1 MKNDFTLSSIE
12 GTWRFNDNVAKNFD
26 KHVNQS
32 IPHYGDLQIY
42 ISSLAEWFIKDGSLI
57 YDLGCST
64 GESVKN
70 ICKLNTTTKFKI
82 IGYDSSKKMIELAKK
97 KINLKKLKKE
107 GVDVQFKT
115 SDILKIKKFKKSD
128 LFLSILF
135 FPFINLKNREK
146 IVKQIYKSLNPG
158 GGFILVEK
166 IRSKDSNF
174 EDILNQMYFDFKL
187 RNNLSEKEILK
198 KSKSLRSSMHLF
210 NENTAK
216 NLLKKSGFSNHE
228 VFFKCLNFIGY
239 IAIK

>member
-1 MKNDFTLSSIE
+1 MKNNFTLSSIE

-32 IPHYGDLQIY
+32 IPHYKDLQIY
-42 ISSLAEWFIKDGSLI
+42 VSSLAEWFIKDGSII

-64 GESVKN
+64 GESIKN
-70 ICKLNTTTKFKI
+70 ICKLNTNTKFKI

-97 KINLKKLKKE
+97 KINIKKLKKDGIDIE
-107 GVDVQFKT
+107 LKT

-135 FPFINLKNREK
+135 FPFINFVNRQTILKK
-146 IVKQIYKSLNPG
+146 IYDSLNPG
-158 GGFILVEK
+158 GGFVLVEK

-174 EDILNQMYFDFKL
+174 EDMLNQMYFDFKL
-187 RNNLSEKEILK
+187 RNNLSEQEILK

-210 NENTAK
+210 SEQTAI
-216 NLLKKSGFSNHE
+216 NLLKKTGFSKQE